1 MYLQQRLRFALTLT
15 FRSLSQSSSVQS
27 SEKLKISKEKSPT
40 KIPKDKSATKKVS
53 KENNSDKI
61 PKEKI
66 PAAKIPTDKSARKV
80 TIQNNS
86 DKISKEKAS
95 EESLKEKVS
104 ENISN
109 EKSPEK
115 DRAIAFTNTLPRC
128 PLCGGFLGYSSL
140 ETHLRNNHSKMINLK
155 LREEPH
161 KTYSKIFG
169 DKNIKTMSD
178 DQIRWYIEQFNLQME
193 FPDLTTY
200 IEKYLHWIDS

>member
-15 FRSLSQSSSVQS
+15 FRSLSSSVQS
-27 SEKLKISKEKSPT
+27 SEKVKTSKEKSPT
-40 KIPKDKSATKKVS
+40 KISNDKSAKKVS

-61 PKEKI
+61 SKEKI
-66 PAAKIPTDKSARKV
+66 PAKIPKDKSAKKV
-80 TIQNNS
+80 TKKNNS
-86 DKISKEKAS
+86 DKISKENAP

-104 ENISN
+104 ENVSN
-109 EKSPEK
+109 EKSSEK
-115 DRAIAFTNTLPRC
+115 DRAIAFINTLPRC

-140 ETHLRNNHSKMINLK
+140 ETHLRHNHSKMINLK

-178 DQIRWYIEQFNLQME
+178 DQIRWYIEQSNSQME

-200 IEKYLHWIDS
+200 IHSYIHT